1 MNSPGGTEVD
11 LLVRSRSA
19 LLDALQALEAHRDAV
34 IVVGAQAVYLRT
46 TRTLLA
52 LAEATKD
59 SDLALDPRSL
69 GVDPLIEEAM
79 RAAHFLPDLESGQP
93 GSWVNLEGIPVD
105 LMVPEKLA
113 GAASKNA
120 RSARIPPH
128 GRRTMRRARGLEA
141 AVVDNDVLEITSLSS
156 ADTRRI
162 EAKVAGPAALI
173 VAKIHKIAERAAT
186 SPHRLVDKDAHDL
199 YRLLVDTDT
208 QELALKFRT
217 LLEEEVCYQV
227 TTDART
233 LLAELFASGPDAIGS
248 TMAGRAE
255 QGVGEPEIVAQQVAI
270 LATDLLAAVDDQ

>member
-1 MNSPGGTEVD
+1 MNRPGEAEAD

-19 LLDALQALEAHRDAV
+19 LLDALQALEAHRDSV

-46 TRTLLA
+46 TRTLTA

-69 GVDPLIEEAM
+69 GIDPLIEQAM
-79 RAAHFLPDLESGQP
+79 RTAHFLPDLESGQP
-93 GSWVNLEGIPVD
+93 GSWVNVEGIPVD

-113 GAASKNA
+113 GIASKTA

-128 GRRTMRRARGLEA
+128 DRRAMRRARGLEA
-141 AVVDNDVLEITSLSS
+141 AVVDNDVLEIASLNS
-156 ADTRRI
+156 ADSRRI

-173 VAKIHKIAERAAT
+173 VAKIHKIAERATT

-199 YRLLVDTDT
+199 YRLLVDSDT
-208 QELALKFRT
+208 QELASKFRT
-217 LLEEEVCYQV
+217 LLEEEVCQEV
-227 TTDART
+227 TIAART
-233 LLAELFASGPDAIGS
+233 MLAELFASGPDAIGS

-255 QGVGEPEIVAQQVAI
+255 EGVGEPGIIAQQAAI
-270 LATDLLAAVDDQ
+270 LASDLLAAIGD